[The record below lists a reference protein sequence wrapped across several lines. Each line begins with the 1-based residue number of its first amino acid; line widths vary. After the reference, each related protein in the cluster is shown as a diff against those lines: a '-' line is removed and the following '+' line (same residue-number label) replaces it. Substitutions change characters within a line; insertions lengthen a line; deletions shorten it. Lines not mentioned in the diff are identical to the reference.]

1 MLSFK
6 GLGFFN
12 DGKLNSAP
20 FTAVNGDATGYS
32 FSKMENGRPA
42 HNSYHTLFYN
52 NGYTKHV
59 E

>member
-1 MLSFK
+1 MYSFK

-12 DGKLNSAP
+12 DGKLNSAAL
-20 FTAVNGDATGYS
+20 TAVSGNGWAFS

-42 HNSYHTLFYN
+42 HNSYFTQFYN
-52 NGYTKHV
+52 NGYKQHV